1 MKKIV
6 ILILLICTQLLIGFQ
21 ISGKPENW
29 SFEDFIGFDEIGD
42 CTLQTG
48 DVSSV
53 FARVENE
60 RLFFTHYFR

>member
-1 MKKIV
+1 MRNVIGIV
-6 ILILLICTQLLIGFQ
+6 FLLFIVSLSAFQ
-21 ISGKPENW
+21 INGDLKNW